1 MQEPKRIVSISVNEA
16 CIDLLE
22 EMIERSGWNRNKII
36 KTAIKLLYKQEF
48 EGKELDIKR
57 LINIWE

>member
-36 KTAIKLLYKQEF
+36 KTAIQAPLQT
-48 EGKELDIKR
+48 GV
-57 LINIWE
+57 